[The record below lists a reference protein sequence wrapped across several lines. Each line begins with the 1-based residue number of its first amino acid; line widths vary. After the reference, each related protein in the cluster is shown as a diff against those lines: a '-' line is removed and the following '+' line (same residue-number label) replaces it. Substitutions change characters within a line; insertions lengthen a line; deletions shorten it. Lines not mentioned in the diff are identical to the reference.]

1 MLPCYWIYWE
11 AGKAFLEVGSRTSL
25 YQKWI
30 DTHGGEE
37 FGALVEAVLGL
48 ADNVH
53 EDLNTAQKARV
64 KGPSSPPAA
73 RSGCSGTR
81 PGGWK
86 GGQFKVSAVSFLPS
100 DSCPIHTL

>member
-1 MLPCYWIYWE
+1 MPKHAVCGRCCRVTGST
-11 AGKAFLEVGSRTSL
+11 GKRAKPSSKRVRRPLL

-64 KGPSSPPAA
+64 KGLRHHQQLGVDVLGRGLEAGRVASL
-73 RSGCSGTR
+73 RY
-81 PGGWK
+81 
-86 GGQFKVSAVSFLPS
+86 
-100 DSCPIHTL
+100 